1 MSFKIGIV
9 GLPNVGKSTLF
20 NAITKS
26 KVEAANYPFA
36 TIDPNVGVV
45 EVPDERLAKLSE
57 LEKSEKIVPTTIE
70 FVDIAGLV
78 SGAHKGEGLGN
89 QFLSHIREVDAIL
102 EVVRVF
108 ENKDIIHV
116 QGSVDPK
123 RDIETIGI
131 ELQLADLQNV
141 EKRLDNV
148 SKQAKSGDREM
159 IVKKQV
165 LEKYKLA
172 LEAGKMANTV
182 ALTEEEIE
190 NSKDI
195 QLLTTKPFLF
205 VANTEFN
212 LTSKQFNNTDLLAG
226 LSPQTSPLTPIYIDA
241 QLESELA
248 ELEDTERSEYLKELG
263 LSESGLD
270 KIIKEAYK
278 TLGLV
283 TFITAGPKESKAWTC
298 KAGSKAPQAAGK
310 IHTDFEKGF
319 IRAEVIQWDK
329 LLEAGGYPGARS
341 KGWLRVEGK
350 TYEVQDGD
358 VVHFLFNV

>member
-1 MSFKIGIV
+1 MSFQIGIV

-45 EVPDERLAKLSE
+45 AVPDERLAKLAH
-57 LEKSEKIVPTTIE
+57 LENSEKVVPTTIE

-78 SGAHKGEGLGN
+78 KGASQGEGLGN

-102 EVVRVF
+102 EVVRHF
-108 ENKDIIHV
+108 ESKDIIHV
-116 QGSVDPK
+116 QGSVDPQ
-123 RDIETIGI
+123 RDMETIGL

-141 EKRLDNV
+141 EKRLESV
-148 SKQAKSGDREM
+148 QRGAKSGDRDLV
-159 IVKKQV
+159 IKKQV
-165 LEKYKLA
+165 LEKYQAA
-172 LEAGKMANTV
+172 LNAGQMANTV
-182 ALTEEEIE
+182 SLTDEEKEH
-190 NSKDI
+190 SKDI
-195 QLLTTKPFLF
+195 QLLTNKPMLF
-205 VANTEFN
+205 VANQSFDLAKKEFPN
-212 LTSKQFNNTDLLAG
+212 AKCQIPNAIT
-226 LSPQTSPLTPIYIDA
+226 IDA
-241 QLESELA
+241 QLESELS
-248 ELEDTERSEYLKELG
+248 ELDEAERSEYLRELG
-263 LSESGLD
+263 LKDSGLD
-270 KIIKEAYK
+270 KIIKAAYQ
-278 TLGLV
+278 TLGLI

-298 KAGSKAPQAAGK
+298 TKGSKAPQAAGK

-329 LLEAGGYPGARS
+329 LLEAKGYAGARS

-350 TYEVQDGD
+350 EYVIQDGD

>member
-1 MSFKIGIV
+1 MSFQIGIV

-45 EVPDERLAKLSE
+45 AVPDERLAKLSE
-57 LEKSEKIVPTTIE
+57 LEKSEKIVPTSIE

-78 SGAHKGEGLGN
+78 KGASTGEGLGN
-89 QFLSHIREVDAIL
+89 KFLSHIREVDAIL

-116 QGSVDPK
+116 NGNVDPN
-123 RDIETIGI
+123 RDMETIAI

-141 EKRLDNV
+141 NNRLNTT
-148 SKQAKSGDREM
+148 SKLAKSGDRDAV
-159 IVKKQV
+159 VKKQV

-172 LEAGKMANTV
+172 LEKGEMVRTV
-182 ALTEEEIE
+182 MLTDEEKEH
-190 NSKDI
+190 SKDI
-195 QLLTTKPFLF
+195 ILLTNKPLLY
-205 VANTEFN
+205 VANQAFDLATKEFPISN
-212 LTSKQFNNTDLLAG
+212 FQFPNAIT
-226 LSPQTSPLTPIYIDA
+226 IDA
-241 QLESELA
+241 QLESELS
-248 ELEDTERSEYLKELG
+248 ELEDAERADYLKELG
-263 LSESGLD
+263 LPESGLD
-270 KIIKEAYK
+270 KIIKSAYK
-278 TLGLV
+278 TLGLI

-298 KAGSKAPQAAGK
+298 TAGSKAPQAAGK

-329 LLEAGGYPGARS
+329 LLEAKGYVGAKE

-350 TYEVQDGD
+350 EYVVQDGD
-358 VVHFLFNV
+358 VVHFRFTA

>member
-45 EVPDERLAKLSE
+45 AVPDERLAKLSD
-57 LEKSEKIVPTTIE
+57 LEKSEKIVPTSIE

-78 SGAHKGEGLGN
+78 KGASTGEGLGN
-89 QFLSHIREVDAIL
+89 KFLSHIREVDAIM
-102 EVVRVF
+102 EVVRFFV
-108 ENKDIIHV
+108 NDDIIHV
-116 QGSVDPK
+116 QGNVDPK

-131 ELQLADLQNV
+131 ELQLADLQSV
-141 EKRLDNV
+141 DKRLETV
-148 SKQAKSGDREM
+148 AKQAKSGEREM

-165 LEKYKLA
+165 LDKYKAA
-172 LEAGKMANTV
+172 LEKGEMANTV
-182 ALTEEEIE
+182 VLSDEEKEH
-190 NSKDI
+190 SKDI
-195 QLLTTKPFLF
+195 QLLTQKPFLF
-205 VANTEFN
+205 VANSKFDMTNKSYETN
-212 LTSKQFNNTDLLAG
+212 PSYTSNMIQ
-226 LSPQTSPLTPIYIDA
+226 IDA
-241 QLESELA
+241 QIESELA
-248 ELEDTERSEYLKELG
+248 ELSDEERADYLKELG
-263 LSESGLD
+263 LPESGLD
-270 KIIKEAYK
+270 KIIKQAYK
-278 TLGLV
+278 TLGLI

-298 KAGSKAPQAAGK
+298 TAGSKAPQAAGK

-329 LLEAGGYPGARS
+329 LLEAGGYPGARD

-350 TYEVQDGD
+350 DYVVQDGD
-358 VVHFLFNV
+358 VVHFRFAN

>member
-1 MSFKIGIV
+1 MSFQIGIV

-45 EVPDERLAKLSE
+45 AVPDERLAKLAE
-57 LEKSEKIVPTTIE
+57 QEKSEKIVPTTIE

-78 SGAHKGEGLGN
+78 KGASAGEGLGN

-102 EVVRVF
+102 EVVRFF

-116 QGSVDPK
+116 QGNIDPK
-123 RDIETIGI
+123 RDMETIAI
-131 ELQLADLQNV
+131 ELQLADLQTV
-141 EKRLDNV
+141 EKRLPDV
-148 SKQAKSGDREM
+148 SRQAKSGDRDM
-159 IVKKQV
+159 IIKKAV
-165 LEKYKLA
+165 LEKYKAA
-172 LEAGKMANTV
+172 LEAGNMANMVT
-182 ALTEEEIE
+182 LTDEEKE

-195 QLLTTKPFLF
+195 IL
-205 VANTEFN
+205 
-212 LTSKQFNNTDLLAG
+212 LTSKPIMYVANDKFDLDKKDYSSKISNFQFPISN
-226 LSPQTSPLTPIYIDA
+226 PLIIDA

-248 ELEDTERSEYLKELG
+248 ELSDAERIDYLKELG
-263 LSESGLD
+263 LTESGLD
-270 KIIKEAYK
+270 KIIKAAYQ

-298 KAGSKAPQAAGK
+298 AKGTKAPQAAGK

-329 LLEAGGYPGARS
+329 LLEAGGYPQARD
-341 KGWLRVEGK
+341 KGWLRTEGK
-350 TYEVQDGD
+350 SYTIEDGD